1 MWMYDIAREQSPTLG
16 DLRRFCD
23 LTHES
28 GFNAIGLYFEHRF
41 AYPSTPWSHG
51 KGCVTPESIDILQQE
66 YKDLQIIPFIN
77 LLGHFEGMLYT
88 EHGKRYREELFK
100 GMQADPTN
108 SEFVALAH
116 TLVDDT
122 LNIFNSEIIHIGGD
136 ETQQLGAGARS
147 KAKVAEFEQ
156 TEGVDGKARLYGD
169 HFGPLAQRVVAAGRR
184 PAVWGDMYLEHPQAL
199 DLMPKETLIFDWQY
213 FKNPIETSRGFAQKG
228 FEVVTCPAIHTY
240 NATWCHLPQS
250 EQNVRDCLSA
260 AHELDAYGVC
270 VTTWECGLFGN
281 YETLIPAIRAC
292 GGLLSQE
299 AEQGAGGREQGTEKV
314 AASGKK
320 SPITYLP
327 TLQDPEPNVND
338 ISVAFAICD
347 SILINALKGG
357 AEEIVLFV
365 QEDQIFIQNDGKPGG
380 SLPMEQESGVL
391 NRFKALSNIDMIGK
405 LPVYHGRLAGTYR
418 EPFAFQ
424 VEFVNGPTWKL
435 TLGLEGKPKASVA
448 QVEYK
453 ELTDAPAFLAEYQ
466 KESEAYGEWARL
478 MGCELQSAGGTFAF
492 GGIRSSIKVRL
503 LLNANP
509 FLCWMHH
516 QEELTGEVGDK
527 ALAILDHALA
537 MGEDSSTRGVAEFGK
552 LAIQFVR
559 YVDQARQAYA
569 QGLPGVA
576 VASLTPCRQ
585 IFDQLE
591 KIATATNLNVGG
603 SLADI
608 ERCKIA
614 REHVDR
620 VIRRIRDYGDGAL
633 GYLPAFEY
641 LCHPKFVPHD
651 QAAWW
656 LINKWANE

>member
-1 MWMYDIAREQSPTLG
+1 MYDIAREQSPTLG

-23 LTHES
+23 LTQES

-122 LNIFNSEIIHIGGD
+122 LKIFNSEIIHIGGD
-136 ETQQLGAGARS
+136 ETQQLGAGAQS

-156 TEGVDGKARLYGD
+156 VEGVDGKARLYGD

-299 AEQGAGGREQGTEKV
+299 AEQGAGGREQG
-314 AASGKK
+314 AG
-320 SPITYLP
+320 
-327 TLQDPEPNVND
+327 
-338 ISVAFAICD
+338 
-347 SILINALKGG
+347 
-357 AEEIVLFV
+357 EE
-365 QEDQIFIQNDGKPGG
+365 
-380 SLPMEQESGVL
+380 
-391 NRFKALSNIDMIGK
+391 
-405 LPVYHGRLAGTYR
+405 
-418 EPFAFQ
+418 
-424 VEFVNGPTWKL
+424 
-435 TLGLEGKPKASVA
+435 
-448 QVEYK
+448 VEYK